1 MTRMSNL
8 GLATYDFPRLKSRG
22 VVPARESVDEGP
34 SGNDLPRPARTAMRC
49 RRGGELLASH
59 LVRMVQIPHRWSLA
73 LESTARSSSWRCS
86 PRYSKQVSC
95 QEHSHASAGR
105 PTLRH
110 DGPCS
115 SASWSNYVK

>member
-22 VVPARESVDEGP
+22 VVPARESGDEGS

-49 RRGGELLASH
+49 RRGGELVASY
-59 LVRMVQIPHRWSLA
+59 LVCLVQIPHRWSLA
-73 LESTARSSSWRCS
+73 LESTAGSSSWRCS

-95 QEHSHASAGR
+95 QGHADAPARLPS
-105 PTLRH
+105 TDYL
-110 DGPCS
+110 
-115 SASWSNYVK
+115 NYVK